1 MKPTCEYYTP
11 ISQLTSSTF
20 TLFSSQ
26 RTCDKNKDSTTVSLS
41 LAGNTTPSL
50 DYVWP
55 RKYIDKCLW
64 VGIVIKYGKTKNWL
78 NTRHFFMSMIN
89 VYDNTRSPGVPT
101 QKRHQIWKN
110 CLYYACTEFVALPSK
125 SLNSV
130 SVTQSV
136 KSKQNYIRKQLFD
149 IRSQFNISKNER
161 SGYRLESWHAHPQE
175 EGNLVITKH
184 GINFSGGG
192 WA

>member
-11 ISQLTSSTF
+11 ISQLISSTF

-41 LAGNTTPSL
+41 LAGNTRPSL

-78 NTRHFFMSMIN
+78 NTRHFFMSMMN

-125 SLNSV
+125 SLNPV

-136 KSKQNYIRKQLFD
+136 KSKRK
-149 IRSQFNISKNER
+149 II
-161 SGYRLESWHAHPQE
+161 LESNYLISEASSTFPKMNEVATDWNPDTHIHKKKETSWSQ
-175 EGNLVITKH
+175 NTV
-184 GINFSGGG
+184 
-192 WA
+192 

>member
-11 ISQLTSSTF
+11 ISQLISSTF

-89 VYDNTRSPGVPT
+89 VY
-101 QKRHQIWKN
+101 
-110 CLYYACTEFVALPSK
+110 ACTEFVALPSK
-125 SLNSV
+125 SLNLV

-161 SGYRLESWHAHPQE
+161 SGYSLESWRAHPQE